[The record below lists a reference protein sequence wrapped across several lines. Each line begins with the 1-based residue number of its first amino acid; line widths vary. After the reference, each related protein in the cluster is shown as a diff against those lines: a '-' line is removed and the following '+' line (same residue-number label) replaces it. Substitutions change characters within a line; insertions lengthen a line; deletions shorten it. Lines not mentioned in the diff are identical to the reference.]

1 MHPMAAWYATNE
13 LPPLKVTWLKR
24 LHQSTLNHHSH
35 KVTRLEETIQ
45 PLRFRSFLGLT
56 ATALSFT
63 AALRLRAI
71 FRQKC
76 IYPFLILLQL
86 DIRILRP
93 AIPHLH

>member
-1 MHPMAAWYATNE
+1 MAQTFA
-13 LPPLKVTWLKR
+13 PI
-24 LHQSTLNHHSH
+24 HSKSSQPY

-71 FRQKC
+71 FR
-76 IYPFLILLQL
+76 
-86 DIRILRP
+86 
-93 AIPHLH
+93 